1 MSLPIGGV
9 EFLLSLIKK
18 KIAGMVHTLDFS
30 APGLYLAQCKSQNE
44 TVNF

>member
-1 MSLPIGGV
+1 MPLPIGGV

-18 KIAGMVHTLDFS
+18 IAGMVHTLDFS
-30 APGLYLAQCKSQNE
+30 AQGLYLAQCKSQNE